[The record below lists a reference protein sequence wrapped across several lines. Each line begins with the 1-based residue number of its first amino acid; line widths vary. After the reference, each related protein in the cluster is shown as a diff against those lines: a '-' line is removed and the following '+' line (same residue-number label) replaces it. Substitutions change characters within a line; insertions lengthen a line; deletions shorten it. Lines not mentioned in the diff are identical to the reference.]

1 MEQRQD
7 VTLTETWDFNST
19 TVDTTLNNNASKSE
33 EIWQSST
40 TIAETFGQNTHYYNS
55 NVSCRNSTRPED
67 NKTTR
72 K

>member
-7 VTLTETWDFNST
+7 VTLTEIWDFDST
-19 TVDTTLNNNASKSE
+19 TVDSTLNNTASNSE

-40 TIAETFGQNTHYYNS
+40 TIAQTFGKNTHYFYIDP
-55 NVSCRNSTRPED
+55 SCRNSTRPED
-67 NKTTR
+67 NKSTR

>member
-19 TVDTTLNNNASKSE
+19 TVDTTLNNTASKSE
-33 EIWQSST
+33 KIWQSST
-40 TIAETFGQNTHYYNS
+40 TIAETFGQNTHYFYIDL
-55 NVSCRNSTRPED
+55 SCRNSTRPED
-67 NKTTR
+67 NKSTR